1 MSDVYTLLAP
11 YYEALD
17 MGAFAEAATPQ
28 ILRYAYSLDWVGRR
42 VVDLGC
48 GTGWSARWFAAQGCN
63 VLGVDASE
71 AMLQVARSSI
81 DARGLSLQWRRGGGS
96 VLDELQEVDL
106 VIALDIM
113 NEMISVRELEALFRS
128 AARALAAEKLF
139 VFDLRTLEGL
149 AADHIVTRVLRDDD
163 SLVAFNTTS
172 FDHERQTRL
181 DELRIFARHD
191 DAWRHVNIMQ
201 ARHGFPL
208 QVVSALLSRSGF
220 HLATVVNTA
229 FEPINPAQPR
239 TPRVLYFALRS
250 AS

>member
-17 MGAFAEAATPQ
+17 MGAFAEAVTPQ

-48 GTGWSARWFAAQGCN
+48 GTGQSAHWYAAQGCN

-71 AMLQVARSSI
+71 SMLQVARSSI
-81 DARGLSLQWRRGGGS
+81 DVRGLSLQWRRGGGS
-96 VLDELQEVDL
+96 VLDELQEIDL
-106 VIALDIM
+106 VIALDMM
-113 NEMISVRELEALFRS
+113 NEMTGVRELEAVFRS
-128 AARALAAEKLF
+128 AAHALAADKLF

-149 AADHIVTRVLRDDD
+149 AADHGITQVLRDDD
-163 SLVAFNTTS
+163 SLVAFSTTT

-181 DELRIFARHD
+181 DDLRIFARHD
-191 DAWRHVNIMQ
+191 DAWRRVNVTQ

-208 QVVSALLSRSGF
+208 QVVSALLGRSGF
-220 HLATVVNTA
+220 HLAAVVNA
-229 FEPINPAQPR
+229 ALEPINPAQPR
-239 TPRVLYFALRS
+239 TPRALYFARRS